1 MRSPWAGSFPVH
13 GLLFFYSFLYPFY
26 FFFLI
31 PIFSQKSQ
39 GLLKLKLYDKLFRLN
54 AIRLITFLK

>member
-1 MRSPWAGSFPVH
+1 MRSPWAGRFPVH
-13 GLLFFYSFLYPFY
+13 GLLFFIPFY
-26 FFFLI
+26 FPFIPFPI
-31 PIFSQKSQ
+31 PIFSQISQ